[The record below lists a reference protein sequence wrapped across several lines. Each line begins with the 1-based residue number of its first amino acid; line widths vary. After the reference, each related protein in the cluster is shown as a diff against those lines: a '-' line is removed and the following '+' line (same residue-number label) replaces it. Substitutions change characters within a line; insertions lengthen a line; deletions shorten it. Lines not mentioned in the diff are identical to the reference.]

1 MNIIERIRLSI
12 FPGGQKPADEQKGHR
27 RYFRSLLLHF
37 RPRVVPERT
46 LRFSLTWGLG
56 GMAAVLVF
64 LLFGTG
70 LMLKFVYEPFPGRAY
85 DSILHLQQNI
95 PFGQLI
101 RNIHHWSANGLLIIA
116 FLHFLRVF
124 FTGAFVAPRQFN
136 WIIGLALFAAV
147 LLSNFTGYLLPWDQL
162 AFWAITIS
170 SSMLE
175 YIPGVGTWLQ
185 ELILGGK
192 ELGPATIANFYAIHT
207 AILPALLLLIMP
219 FHFWRIR
226 KAKGLVIPRLPDENT
241 DTVGE
246 KVDTIP
252 NLIVREVSVA
262 LVLLAIILVISM
274 LFNAPLAAKANPG
287 LSPNPTKAPWYFMGI
302 QEMLMH
308 FHPVFSLFIFP
319 LMLVFG
325 LLFIPYLN
333 YESETAGVWFCS
345 NKGRKMALIAVV
357 TSIAATVAAI
367 FADEFIVSSA
377 LVGPPNIIISGLVPF
392 VLVLAGCIGFYVVMK
407 KRFGAVNN
415 EAVQALFILLVT
427 AFLVLTIVGIWFRG
441 TGMQLMW
448 GIWG

>member
-56 GMAAVLVF
+56 GMAALLVF

-192 ELGPATIANFYAIHT
+192 ELGPATIANFYAFHT

-226 KAKGLVIPRLPDENT
+226 KAKGLVIPKLPDENT

-377 LVGPPNIIISGLVPF
+377 LVGPPNIILSGLVPF

>member
-192 ELGPATIANFYAIHT
+192 ELGPATIANFYAFHT

-226 KAKGLVIPRLPDENT
+226 KAKGLVIPKLPDENT

-252 NLIVREVSVA
+252 NLIVREVSVT

-308 FHPVFSLFIFP
+308 FHPVFSLFVFP

-392 VLVLAGCIGFYVVMK
+392 VLVLAGCIGFYVVMM

>member
-226 KAKGLVIPRLPDENT
+226 KAKGLVIPKLPDENT

-308 FHPVFSLFIFP
+308 FHPVFSLFVFP

>member
-12 FPGGQKPADEQKGHR
+12 FPGAHKPADEQKGQR
-27 RYFRSLLLHF
+27 KYFRSLLLHF

-64 LLFGTG
+64 LLFGSG
-70 LMLKFVYEPFPGRAY
+70 LMLKFAYEPFPGRAY
-85 DSILHLQQNI
+85 DSIMHLQQNI

-136 WIIGLALFAAV
+136 WIIGLALLAAV
-147 LLSNFTGYLLPWDQL
+147 IVSNFTGYLLPWDQL

-175 YIPGVGTWLQ
+175 YIPGVGAWLQ
-185 ELILGGK
+185 KLILGGE
-192 ELGPATIANFYAIHT
+192 ELGPAAIANFYAIHT
-207 AILPALLLLIMP
+207 AVLPALLLLIMP

-226 KAKGLVIPRLPDENT
+226 KAKGLVIPRLPDEDT
-241 DTVGE
+241 DTLGE

-252 NLIVREVSVA
+252 HLIVREVAVA
-262 LVLLAIILVISM
+262 LLLFAVVLVISM

-308 FHPVFSLFIFP
+308 FHPVFSLFIIP
-319 LMLVFG
+319 LMLVIG
-325 LLFIPYLN
+325 LFCIPYIN
-333 YESETAGVWFCS
+333 YQSETAGVWFCS
-345 NKGRKMALIAVV
+345 NKGRRMALIAVL
-357 TSIAATVAAI
+357 TSTAATVAGI
-367 FADEFIVSSA
+367 LADEFIIGSI
-377 LVGPPNIIISGLVPF
+377 LTGPPNIIISGLVPF
-392 VLVLAGCIGFYVVMK
+392 AIVLAGCIGFYVFMK
-407 KRFGAVNN
+407 KKFGATNN
-415 EAVQALFILLVT
+415 EAIQTLFILLVT
-427 AFLVLTIVGIWFRG
+427 AFLVLTVVGIWFRG
-441 TGMQLMW
+441 TGMKLVW
-448 GIWG
+448 GI

>member
-1 MNIIERIRLSI
+1 MNIIKRIRLSI

-27 RYFRSLLLHF
+27 RYFRSLMLHF

-207 AILPALLLLIMP
+207 AVLPALLLLIMP

-226 KAKGLVIPRLPDENT
+226 KAKGLVIPKLPNENT

-252 NLIVREVSVA
+252 NLIVRELSVA
-262 LVLLAIILVISM
+262 LVLLAVILVISM

-308 FHPVFSLFIFP
+308 FHPVFSLFVFP

-333 YESETAGVWFCS
+333 YESETTGVWFCS

-367 FADEFIVSSA
+367 LADEFIVGSA
-377 LVGPPNIIISGLVPF
+377 LIGPPNIIISGMVPF
-392 VLVLAGCIGFYVVMK
+392 VLVLAGCIGFYFVMK

-448 GIWG
+448 VGQ

>member
-12 FPGGQKPADEQKGHR
+12 FPGAHKPAEKQKSQR
-27 RYFRSLLLHF
+27 KYFRSLLLHF

-70 LMLKFVYEPFPGRAY
+70 LMLKFVYEPFPDRAY

-101 RNIHHWSANGLLIIA
+101 RNIHHWSANGLLVIA
-116 FLHFLRVF
+116 FLHFLRIF

-147 LLSNFTGYLLPWDQL
+147 ILSNFTGYLLPWDQL

-185 ELILGGK
+185 DSVLGGP
-192 ELGPATIANFYAIHT
+192 ELGPTTISNFYAIHT
-207 AILPALLLLIMP
+207 AVLPALLLLIMP

-226 KAKGLVIPRLPDENT
+226 KANGLVIPRLPDE
-241 DTVGE
+241 DTGILGE
-246 KVDTIP
+246 KVNTIP
-252 NLIVREVSVA
+252 NLIVREVAVA
-262 LVLLAIILVISM
+262 LVLLAVILVISM

-308 FHPVFSLFIFP
+308 FHPVFSLFIIP

-325 LLFIPYLN
+325 LLCIPYIN
-333 YESETAGVWFCS
+333 YQSETAGVWFCS
-345 NKGRKMALIAVV
+345 NRGRRMALIAVL
-357 TSIAATVAAI
+357 TSIAATVTGI
-367 FADEFIVSSA
+367 LADELIIASV
-377 LVGPPNIIISGLVPF
+377 LTGLPNIISSGLVPF
-392 VLVLAGCIGFYVVMK
+392 VITLAGCIGFYIFMK
-407 KRFGAVNN
+407 KRFGAANN
-415 EAVQALFILLVT
+415 EAVQTLFILLAT
-427 AFLVLTIVGIWFRG
+427 AFLILTIIGIWFRG
-441 TGMQLMW
+441 TGMRLMW
-448 GIWG
+448 PW